1 MTIWNLDI
9 ERVRVVG
16 AADHGMGASELRAL
30 VVDAIERALDD
41 ASLPSGRA
49 VKASV
54 EVRVPSIASG
64 AAIAQAVA
72 QGVMQAVGGR
82 VRG

>member
-16 AADHGMGASELRAL
+16 AADHGMGAAELRAL
-30 VVDAIERALDD
+30 VVDAVERALDR
-41 ASLPSGRA
+41 ASLPNGRA

-54 EVRVPSIASG
+54 EVRVPSVASG

-72 QGVMQAVGGR
+72 QGVTQAVGGR
-82 VRG
+82 ARG